1 MLIKKFP
8 KSFLYTPA
16 INIKNLLKEKTLHAD
31 VSVIDLEDSI
41 PQHKKDAARFSLL
54 EFSRMKEFKPIKA
67 VRINSI
73 RKCDGLEDVIWMVK
87 NKWTPDIIIMT
98 MVDDPAEIIILKNI
112 LSEITDQADIYIT
125 IETPLAINRILEIAA
140 VSNGLIFGSADFAAT
155 LGVNI
160 TWDNMFYAR
169 SKIAMAA
176 ANFNIPAIDTA
187 CYLMDSLDSLTIES
201 KKARE
206 MGFTGKAAIH
216 PSQLEIINTIFT
228 TDEEELSHAQLIVN
242 EFEKNKGGIIKIN
255 GQMIGPPFYLKAKK
269 ILARMQ

>member
-1 MLIKKFP
+1 MKVFP

-16 INIKNLLKEKTLHAD
+16 INTKNLFKAENLNAD
-31 VSVIDLEDSI
+31 VAVIDLEDSI

-54 EFSRMKEFKPIKA
+54 EFSKKKDFKPMKA
-67 VRINSI
+67 VRINSM
-73 RKCDGLEDVIWMVK
+73 RKYDGLEDVVWMVK

-98 MVDDPAEIIILKNI
+98 MVDDPEEIIILKNI
-112 LSEITDQADIYIT
+112 LSELIDNTDIYVT
-125 IETPLAINRILEIAA
+125 VETPLAINKILEIAA

-169 SKIAMAA
+169 SRIAMAA
-176 ANFNIPAIDTA
+176 ANYNISAIDTA
-187 CYLMDSLDSLTIES
+187 CYQMDSANILTTES
-201 KKARE
+201 KKVRE

-216 PSQLEIINTIFT
+216 PSQLEVINAIFT
-228 TDEEELSHAQLIVN
+228 TDEEELRHAKLIVN
-242 EFEKNKGGIIKIN
+242 EFEKNKGEIVKIN

-269 ILARMQ
+269 ILARM

>member
-1 MLIKKFP
+1 MIIKPFP

-16 INIKNLLKEKTLHAD
+16 INIKNLFKTEMLHAD

-41 PQHKKDAARFSLL
+41 PKHKKEAARLSLI
-54 EFSRMKEFKPIKA
+54 EFSERKGFKPIKA

-73 RKCDGLEDVIWMVK
+73 RKRDGLEDVIWMVN

-98 MVDDPAEIIILKNI
+98 MVEDPAEIIILKNI
-112 LSEITDQADIYIT
+112 LSELADQSNIYVT

-140 VSNGLIFGSADFAAT
+140 VSDGLIFGSADLAAT

-169 SKIAMAA
+169 SKIVIAA
-176 ANFNIPAIDTA
+176 ANYNIPSIDTA
-187 CYLMDSLDSLTIES
+187 CYLMDAMDSLTAES

-216 PSQLEIINTIFT
+216 PSQLGIINSTFT
-228 TDEEELSHAQLIVN
+228 SNEEELSHAKLIVT
-242 EFEKNKGGIIKIN
+242 EFEKNKDEIIKIN

-269 ILARMQ
+269 ILARI

>member
-1 MLIKKFP
+1 MPKIKFP

-16 INIKNLLKEKTLHAD
+16 TNTKNLFKAENLHAD
-31 VSVIDLEDSI
+31 VAVIDLEDSI
-41 PQHKKDAARFSLL
+41 PQYKKEEARISLL
-54 EFSRMKEFKPIKA
+54 EFSKKTDFKPIKA

-73 RKCDGLEDVIWMVK
+73 RKSDGLEDIIWMVK

-98 MVDDPAEIIILKNI
+98 MVDDPEEIIILKNM
-112 LSEITDQADIYIT
+112 LSDATDIYVT
-125 IETPLAINRILEIAA
+125 VETPLAIHKILEIAA
-140 VSNGLIFGSADFAAT
+140 VSNGLIFGSADLAAT

-176 ANFNIPAIDTA
+176 ANYNIPAIDTA
-187 CYLMDSLDSLTIES
+187 CYQMDSLDILSMES
-201 KKARE
+201 RKVRE

-216 PSQLEIINTIFT
+216 PSQLDIINTIFT
-228 TDEEELSHAQLIVN
+228 TDENELNQAKLIVS
-242 EFEKNKGGIIKIN
+242 EFEKNKGEIVKIN

-269 ILARMQ
+269 LLARV